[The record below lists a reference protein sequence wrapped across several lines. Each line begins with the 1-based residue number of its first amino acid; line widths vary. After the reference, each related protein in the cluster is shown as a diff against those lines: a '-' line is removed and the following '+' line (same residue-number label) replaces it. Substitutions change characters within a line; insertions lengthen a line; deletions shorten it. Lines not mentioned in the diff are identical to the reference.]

1 MVQDDAFLQSSYDY
15 DRDRDRDQI
24 ARDRDR
30 DRDQVARDRDV
41 TVTKKR
47 GHAGPYSYVFYS
59 VQEKPKILQ

>member
-1 MVQDDAFLQSSYDY
+1 MVQDDNFFLQSSYGY
-15 DRDRDRDQI
+15 DRYRDRDRDQI

-47 GHAGPYSYVFYS
+47 GHAGLYYGTIMGETFT
-59 VQEKPKILQ
+59 